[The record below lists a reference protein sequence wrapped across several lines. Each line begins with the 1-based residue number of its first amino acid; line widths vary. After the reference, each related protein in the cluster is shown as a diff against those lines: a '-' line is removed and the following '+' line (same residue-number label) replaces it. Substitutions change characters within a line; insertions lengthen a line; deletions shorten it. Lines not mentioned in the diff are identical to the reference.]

1 MKRKLAQ
8 ILRGNRGGALIIVL
22 GVLMMLIIAAL
33 SAVDTAQQDIELTFN
48 QLHADQAFYVAEAGL
63 QQAIC
68 KLGQHNLWD
77 TGYVNVPFE
86 QGVYSVAVIHSDI
99 DSALIDSVKIRSA
112 GTVQQAHANLEA
124 LVVPRLSFPFG
135 FAMFGDDSLMMT
147 NSTCTDSYNS
157 DSGTYLGTVLNEEG
171 DIASNGIIELTN
183 AATVGGDVSSADTGG
198 VSVCATCT
206 AADTASGVEP
216 FYLEPIPDSEFV
228 YAHDYNS
235 APGGISGGFT
245 YDGITHDLT
254 LATNQIIQLSGG
266 TYYFND
272 MNLASN
278 SIISIVPG
286 DKVKIYMT
294 GDLILQNNTSVNS
307 TGVAS
312 DLLIFSSGSIHT
324 VGMSIDIQAAF
335 YGPDADVVINN
346 GCEYYGSIIAG
357 SVSIDNAACVHYD
370 RALGTYPVSTT
381 GEMIMIAWK
390 EL

>member
-1 MKRKLAQ
+1 
-8 ILRGNRGGALIIVL
+8 
-22 GVLMMLIIAAL
+22 MMLIIAAL
-33 SAVDTAQQDIELTFN
+33 TAVDTAQQDMELTFHR
-48 QLHADQAFYVAEAGL
+48 LHADQAFYVAEAGL
-63 QQAIC
+63 QQAIS
-68 KLGQHNLWD
+68 KLGQSNLWD

-86 QGVYSVAVIHSDI
+86 QGTYSVAVIHSNI
-99 DSALIDSVKIRSA
+99 DSAIIDSVKIRSA

-124 LVVPRLSFPFG
+124 LVVPRLRHPFV

-157 DSGTYLGTVLNEEG
+157 DSGTYVGTVLNEEG
-171 DIASNGIIELTN
+171 DVASNGIIELTN

-198 VSVCATCT
+198 VTVCATCT

-228 YAHDYNS
+228 YAHDYNT
-235 APGGISGGFT
+235 APGGISGSFS

-254 LATNQIIQLSGG
+254 LNTMESIQLSGG

-272 MNLASN
+272 MNLAAN
-278 SIISIVPG
+278 SVISIVPG
-286 DKVKIYMT
+286 DKVIIYMT
-294 GDLILQNNTSVNS
+294 GDLVLQNNTSVNA

-312 DLLIFSSGSIHT
+312 DLVIFSSGSIHT
-324 VGMSIDIQAAF
+324 VGMSIDIKAAF
-335 YGPDADVVINN
+335 YGPEADVVINN

-357 SVSIDNAACVHYD
+357 SVSVDNAACVHYD
-370 RALGTYPVSTT
+370 RALSDYAISTT
-381 GEMIMIAWK
+381 GEMILIAWK